1 MYFIKLYAKVP
12 RLEENQLGKNYK
24 EEEEDDRNYVWGP
37 LSVKVEDIDK
47 VWGQSKNR
55 SVVLMY
61 SGEIMLV
68 AEHHDQL
75 ISRIEEMLKERE
87 EAGLNNDPTKEPYD
101 EDETEDVV

>member
-12 RLEENQLGKNYK
+12 RLEEDQLGKNYK
-24 EEEEDDRNYVWGP
+24 EEQEDDRNYVWGP

-61 SGEIMLV
+61 SGETILV
-68 AEHHDQL
+68 AEFHDSL
-75 ISRIEEMLKERE
+75 ISRIETMLKERE
-87 EAGLNNDPTKEPYD
+87 DAGLDNSPTKEY
-101 EDETEDVV
+101 EEEEEEES

>member
-61 SGEIMLV
+61 SGELILV
-68 AEHHDQL
+68 AEYHDQL
-75 ISRIEEMLKERE
+75 IARIEAMLEERE
-87 EAGLNNDPTKEPYD
+87 EAGLSNEPTREPE
-101 EDETEDVV
+101 EDEEEESV